1 MRLIYTIALT
11 LATQVICAQQDT
23 SYALPEVQV
32 SAPHD
37 EIAHSAAGNQTADS
51 ISLAMLPSG
60 SIAAWP
66 ILMQNGFRQ
75 YGPGRLATVSLR
87 GSGTQQTAIFWE
99 EIPINSP
106 MLGVADLGLI
116 MLDPSANIRIQ
127 QGASAQGQGMGASS
141 GAIFLR
147 ENYPAQHRNAADLA
161 LQAGSFGQ
169 RNARA
174 AVQLGNQR
182 LSSRIT
188 GQYTVA
194 DNNYPHD
201 YFSNTR
207 KLPNAALENRQL
219 KWTGRLKAS
228 PRHSFTLGSWW
239 MDYMREIPPSR
250 LQAGSEAVE
259 SGDAWRS
266 FARHEWTGKK
276 VGIHTTL
283 AYTSEAF
290 SYRDPQLSLDQTN
303 RSNML
308 FARQKWYGGASQWHW
323 TAGWDGIHVKAN
335 SPNYPERPQII
346 RGAIWGK
353 TGGHAGANSWQA
365 LFRQDFSD
373 QQWGVPVVTGMLGRK
388 VAPGLKVWA
397 NGGTLF
403 RWPAM
408 DDLFWV
414 PGGNDKLEPEYG
426 YSIESGAN
434 WDIVENQTL
443 SIKSAATAFYRMQY
457 NAIRWLPDGG
467 LWSARNVGRWRSMG
481 AVFHVKGNY
490 TPGLWHWKG
499 DLQWQYTRSDQ
510 LDPNDG
516 IQEIY
521 IPEHTLSLDVM
532 GRWKWLTFRTIHS
545 YRSQRYFLNAE
556 DATLPAVLLSDI
568 VLDVAKPLFGMDTH
582 LQLTVQNVL
591 DVRHEWVVNRPM
603 PGRSYNLQIILNNIK
618 L

>member
-1 MRLIYTIALT
+1 MRLIYTIALS
-11 LATQVICAQQDT
+11 LATQALYAQQDT

-32 SAPHD
+32 NALH
-37 EIAHSAAGNQTADS
+37 EVNGHTAAGNHIADS
-51 ISLAMLPSG
+51 VSLAMLPSG

-75 YGPGRLATVSLR
+75 YGPGRLTTVALR

-99 EIPINSP
+99 DVPINSP

-116 MLDPSANIRIQ
+116 MLDPNANIKIQ
-127 QGASAQGQGMGASS
+127 QGARAQGQGMGASS

-147 ENYPAQHRNAADLA
+147 ENYPAQQSNAADLA

-174 AVQLGNQR
+174 AIQLGNRQI
-182 LSSRIT
+182 SSRIT
-188 GQYTVA
+188 GQWTTA
-194 DNNYPHD
+194 KNNYPHD
-201 YFSNTR
+201 YFGNTR
-207 KLPNAALENRQL
+207 KLPNAALDNRQL
-219 KWTGRLKAS
+219 KWTGKVQAS
-228 PRHSFTLGSWW
+228 LRHSLTLGTWLL
-239 MDYMREIPPSR
+239 DYMREIPPSR

-276 VGIHTTL
+276 VGIQTTL

-290 SYRDPQLSLDQTN
+290 SYEDPQLSLNQTN

-308 FARQKWYGGASQWHW
+308 FARQKWYGGTTRMHW
-323 TAGWDGIHVKAN
+323 TAGWDGMYVRAN
-335 SPNYPERPQII
+335 SPNYPQGPQIK
-346 RGAIWGK
+346 RGAVWGK
-353 TGGHAGANSWQA
+353 TGGQDGANSWQA

-373 QQWGVPVVTGMLGRK
+373 QRMGVPVVTGMMGRK
-388 VAPGLKVWA
+388 VVPGLKVWA
-397 NGGTLF
+397 NGGSLF

-414 PGGNDKLEPEYG
+414 PGGNDQLKPESG
-426 YSIESGAN
+426 YSVESGAN
-434 WDIVENQTL
+434 WDMVENQSL
-443 SIKSAATAFYRMQY
+443 AIKSAVTGFYRMQY

-467 LWSARNVGRWRSMG
+467 LWSAQNVGRWRSMG
-481 AVFHVKGNY
+481 AVFHVKSSYNPGNWRW
-490 TPGLWHWKG
+490 TG
-499 DLQWQYTRSDQ
+499 DLQWQYTHSDQ
-510 LDPNDG
+510 MDPNDG

-532 GRWKWLTFRTIHS
+532 GRWKWLSFRTLHS
-545 YRSQRYFLNAE
+545 FRSHRYFLNAE
-556 DATLPAVLLSDI
+556 NARLPAVLLSDVVI
-568 VLDVAKPLFGMDTH
+568 DVAVPLFDMDAH
-582 LQLTVQNVL
+582 IQLTLQNVL

-603 PGRSYNLQIILNNIK
+603 PGRSFNLQIILNNIK